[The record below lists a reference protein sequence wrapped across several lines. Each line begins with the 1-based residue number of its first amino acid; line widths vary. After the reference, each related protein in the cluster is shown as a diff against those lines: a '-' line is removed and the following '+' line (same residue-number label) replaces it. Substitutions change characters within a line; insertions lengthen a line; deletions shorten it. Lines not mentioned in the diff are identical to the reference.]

1 MSENYDEFM
10 LLVYLTDDLTPGR
23 TLYFP
28 TVHSARAA
36 YTSTVGIMSPPKL
49 DPAAQPLI
57 VHAACE
63 GLKAGSDVYRHPG
76 KIPALQVTFS
86 SEALAPLAQRSRPGR
101 ARDQAHRRRL

>member
-1 MSENYDEFM
+1 MSEEQIAVKSCNAATGSARSFSTMSENYDEFM
-10 LLVYLTDDLTPGR
+10 VLVYLTDDLTPGR

-36 YTSTVGIMSPPKL
+36 YTSTAGIMSPPKL

-76 KIPALQVTFS
+76 KIPAL
-86 SEALAPLAQRSRPGR
+86 
-101 ARDQAHRRRL
+101 